1 MHCTNLH
8 RQLGCLADGRKPR
21 LGDHFLLNNY
31 IFHMFHDKQVDS
43 LNWNKI
49 WRYLHLTLGLIL
61 VTYHARIAWYHNGF
75 VDSVW
80 SAGVD
85 KFVSTTLIFFVMWT
99 GLAKWPIYP
108 AYKKRQNKKRR
119 AKKAEASTTE

>member
-8 RQLGCLADGRKPR
+8 RQPGCLADGRKPR
-21 LGDHFLLNNY
+21 LDDHFLLNNY

-108 AYKKRQNKKRR
+108 AYKKRKNRKRR
-119 AKKAEASTTE
+119 EKKAEASATE